1 MSYAVNDKIENS
13 FKKNGGEN
21 FIEDIG
27 DLNNG
32 EDYPANERNN
42 YDLYIPDS
50 ALKNSQTANL
60 LMVWIH
66 GGAWIGG
73 DKREM
78 KKICEMYAEQGYI
91 TANVEYTILNGKYK
105 PFNIY
110 RILDEIRAAIK
121 AIKNELIERGFNLEP
136 LLMTIG
142 GYSAGGHLSLLYSYL
157 MENVKII
164 QIQFVINFVGP
175 IGLEEEYFYGLKS
188 INDTL
193 PNIDNKTEIENAKQE
208 GKLIPLVSP
217 INILNFMNAFA
228 GNMYSQDVI
237 NSMINQDGTIN
248 KADERYKTLY
258 KIVKYSDVTKIE
270 DKHALPAICI
280 YGGKDETLGVST
292 YAYLKEKADKDGRFL
307 VPFYSRYEGHMLIY
321 PETNEGKE
329 MLGKIGSDISYF
341 LNYFLYGFKN
351 IVDYYDYIGTKY
363 ENLNY
368 DVDGKIE
375 NTFKSGGDNN
385 IEDIGNLN
393 DGNDYEKTERN
404 IYDLYIPDFALKRKN
419 DINGIIL
426 FIHGGSYTEG
436 FKDEMTFLCKLYGQ
450 QGYITANLEYT
461 LLSLQYENN
470 NIYRIMDEIT
480 TCIKAIKAKLVNL
493 GFDGSKLKLA
503 IGGYSAGAH
512 LTLLYSYL
520 IKNSDI
526 QTEFIINFVG
536 PVGLYEEY
544 FYTLKDLQ
552 NPLDKIDDLSI
563 IEQAKNEGKLIKTG
577 MAASIIKI
585 MNNFYG
591 NKYKILEVKSMIDGD
606 GNIIKDD
613 EKYQAMDKVIKHSY
627 ITQIEDKNKIPTIC
641 IYGGKDDTV
650 GITNYAYLKKKADK
664 DERTLELIYIKD
676 QGHLLIQPTTPTGL
690 LQLKEALSKIS
701 EYSKQKFGY

>member
-1 MSYAVNDKIENS
+1 
-13 FKKNGGEN
+13 
-21 FIEDIG
+21 
-27 DLNNG
+27 
-32 EDYPANERNN
+32 
-42 YDLYIPDS
+42 
-50 ALKNSQTANL
+50 
-60 LMVWIH
+60 
-66 GGAWIGG
+66 
-73 DKREM
+73 
-78 KKICEMYAEQGYI
+78 
-91 TANVEYTILNGKYK
+91 
-105 PFNIY
+105 
-110 RILDEIRAAIK
+110 
-121 AIKNELIERGFNLEP
+121 
-136 LLMTIG
+136 
-142 GYSAGGHLSLLYSYL
+142 
-157 MENVKII
+157 
-164 QIQFVINFVGP
+164 
-175 IGLEEEYFYGLKS
+175 
-188 INDTL
+188 
-193 PNIDNKTEIENAKQE
+193 
-208 GKLIPLVSP
+208 
-217 INILNFMNAFA
+217 
-228 GNMYSQDVI
+228 
-237 NSMINQDGTIN
+237 
-248 KADERYKTLY
+248 
-258 KIVKYSDVTKIE
+258 
-270 DKHALPAICI
+270 
-280 YGGKDETLGVST
+280 
-292 YAYLKEKADKDGRFL
+292 
-307 VPFYSRYEGHMLIY
+307 MLIY

-329 MLGKIGSDISYF
+329 MLGKIGSDISYY

-363 ENLNY
+363 KNLNY
-368 DVDGKIE
+368 DADGKIE

-426 FIHGGSYTEG
+426 FIHGGSWTEG

-450 QGYITANLEYT
+450 QGYITANMEYT

-480 TCIKAIKAKLVNL
+480 ACIKAIKAKLINL
-493 GFDGSKLKLA
+493 GFDGSQLKLA

-526 QTEFIINFVG
+526 NIEFIINFVG

-563 IEQAKNEGKLIKTG
+563 IEQAKKEGKLIKTG
-577 MAASIIKI
+577 SAASIIKI

-613 EKYQAMDKVIKHSY
+613 EKYQTIDKVIKHSY

-650 GITNYAYLKKKADK
+650 GISNYAYLKQKADQ

-676 QGHLLIQPTTPTGL
+676 EGHLLIQPTTPTGL